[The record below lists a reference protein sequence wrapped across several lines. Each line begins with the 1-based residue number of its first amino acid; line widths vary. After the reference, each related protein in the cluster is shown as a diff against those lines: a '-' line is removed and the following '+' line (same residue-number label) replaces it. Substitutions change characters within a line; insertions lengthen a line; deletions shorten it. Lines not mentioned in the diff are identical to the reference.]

1 MNRVYKDGSALAVDS
16 NRLKLKMPEVT
27 SQSEKTQNFQSDYE
41 KNAIIS
47 VSLNNDDAL
56 VSYC

>member
-1 MNRVYKDGSALAVDS
+1 
-16 NRLKLKMPEVT
+16 MPEVI
-27 SQSEKTQNFQSDYE
+27 SQNEKTQIIQSDYE

-56 VSYC
+56 ESYC